1 MDKAHRK
8 PRPKSKTSDIS
19 KQSPSPLHHTFVLG
33 RARFI
38 AQPLSALGLLARNRV
53 LLIWI
58 LIGIFDF
65 DPEKVLGLLGNWG
78 PFLESPDY

>member
-1 MDKAHRK
+1 M
-8 PRPKSKTSDIS
+8 
-19 KQSPSPLHHTFVLG
+19 LG

-65 DPEKVLGLLGNWG
+65 DPEKVLGLLGNYG